1 MREHSLIIILGLLL
15 TLLIEAPL
23 LVFPFVSKNYQGI
36 NIPHFST
43 DSHFYLSR
51 AKEALEGRKL
61 GNVFLREG
69 KNEQDAFF
77 MYNERVL
84 TAPIRFL
91 GLADRI
97 NVVILYNIY
106 NFIGVFILIL
116 LAYFFV
122 WQLSGNKLLSAV
134 AAVFAIGGYHIV
146 YRQFFYNDFNIYGRP
161 MYPYISSLAF
171 FAYLNFL
178 ALWLKTQRFAY
189 KALSATFLGL
199 LFYIYVFA
207 WTFALALNGAL
218 FLIYFWKRDWVFAR
232 SIIFISGIGL
242 LLGFYN
248 LMRMWT
254 LFNSDFSRQIY
265 YFSWSY
271 RTYGPIFSKIGA
283 AMLALLLFFFY
294 KKRNDPN
301 VILIFGLI
309 LAGWISLN
317 QQIIT
322 GRVVEIGHYYWYF
335 IVPVSILAGLY
346 MLWKLLDNF
355 AWRKW
360 LFAFVLAA
368 VFLHGALG
376 QYRSFFTSLPGK
388 EYEQLYRPIIAE
400 LQKDPNP
407 GVVFADNDYLAYLVT
422 IYTNHDLFWH
432 PTAVASVTPFS
443 RFSDALY
450 AYMYINKDARGDFS
464 GYLRR
469 EIENTNSVSLYEGLY
484 RHIEGFKSGLDY
496 YDYTGK
502 AVNDKTIIGP
512 LRDKLIAEL
521 SANYSKLA
529 NNSAMN
535 GLLKKYGVNY
545 IIWDKNLYPE
555 WNLNFVQGLQGAA
568 SSGNIYLYRV
578 I

>member
-207 WTFALALNGAL
+207 
-218 FLIYFWKRDWVFAR
+218 
-232 SIIFISGIGL
+232 
-242 LLGFYN
+242 
-248 LMRMWT
+248 
-254 LFNSDFSRQIY
+254 
-265 YFSWSY
+265 
-271 RTYGPIFSKIGA
+271 
-283 AMLALLLFFFY
+283 
-294 KKRNDPN
+294 
-301 VILIFGLI
+301 
-309 LAGWISLN
+309 
-317 QQIIT
+317 
-322 GRVVEIGHYYWYF
+322 
-335 IVPVSILAGLY
+335 
-346 MLWKLLDNF
+346 
-355 AWRKW
+355 
-360 LFAFVLAA
+360 
-368 VFLHGALG
+368 
-376 QYRSFFTSLPGK
+376 
-388 EYEQLYRPIIAE
+388 
-400 LQKDPNP
+400 
-407 GVVFADNDYLAYLVT
+407 
-422 IYTNHDLFWH
+422 
-432 PTAVASVTPFS
+432 
-443 RFSDALY
+443 
-450 AYMYINKDARGDFS
+450 
-464 GYLRR
+464 
-469 EIENTNSVSLYEGLY
+469 
-484 RHIEGFKSGLDY
+484 
-496 YDYTGK
+496 
-502 AVNDKTIIGP
+502 
-512 LRDKLIAEL
+512 
-521 SANYSKLA
+521 
-529 NNSAMN
+529 
-535 GLLKKYGVNY
+535 
-545 IIWDKNLYPE
+545 
-555 WNLNFVQGLQGAA
+555 
-568 SSGNIYLYRV
+568 
-578 I
+578 